1 MGVETIGS
9 PWMWGGFILFVLAML
24 ALDLGVFHRHAHA
37 VRFKEAL
44 TWSIVWIGLALV
56 FNAGLWFFFGKE
68 RGLEFLTGYVIEKS
82 LSVDNLFVFVVIFRA
97 FAVPGALQHRVLFWG
112 ILGALI
118 LRAVFILAGAAL
130 LARFHWMAYV
140 FGAILLFTAVRLLL
154 EREGEKDPRHTV
166 TYRLFARFVPTT
178 DGYRDARFWVRE
190 GGRLLATP
198 LLAVL
203 LVVEGTDVIFAI
215 DSIPAIFAVT
225 DDPFIVFTSNIFAI
239 LGLRALYFLLAGL
252 VEKFHYLKLGLA
264 VILAYVGVKLL
275 VSGFYEIPTGLS
287 LGVIAG
293 VLTIAVIASVV
304 RARRL
309 ERAGALPHTSAASG
323 EALTP
328 GDGEASPAESTER
341 SARG

>member
-1 MGVETIGS
+1 MTVGSLPLWIG
-9 PWMWGGFILFVLAML
+9 FHVFVVA
-24 ALDLGVFHRHAHA
+24 ALLVDLLVLHKKDRP
-37 VRFKEAL
+37 VRKREAAGW
-44 TWSIVWIGLALV
+44 TIVWITFAMV
-56 FNAGLWFFFGKE
+56 FAGGVAHWFSAEKS
-68 RGLEFLTGYVIEKS
+68 LEFVAGYLIEKS